1 MASVYFD
8 KIYSERVQQLAS
20 EKDERTGRSIFS
32 SFFSLMTFA
41 AMVGRNCKDSC
52 DNVKVEHRVNE
63 IPDRIFIANNL
74 DGIAYLLALE
84 ATRGGEILRDGNESD
99 LWKYLENFAMLGM
112 QEIDLWLKDK
122 PLLKAQDVILHFMK
136 IEAAKSI
143 DIDDDFIHPEF

>member
-1 MASVYFD
+1 MASVHFD

-20 EKDERTGRSIFS
+20 EKDERTGKPIFS

-41 AMVGRNCKDSC
+41 AMVGRHYKDSC
-52 DNVKVEHRVNE
+52 SNIKVENKVNE

-84 ATRGGEILRDGNESD
+84 ATRNGEILRDGNETE

-112 QEIDLWLKDK
+112 QEIDLWLKEK
-122 PLLKAQDVILHFMK
+122 PLLKPQDVILHFMK
-136 IEAAKSI
+136 LEAAQSI
-143 DIDDDFIHPEF
+143 KTTDNFTHPVF